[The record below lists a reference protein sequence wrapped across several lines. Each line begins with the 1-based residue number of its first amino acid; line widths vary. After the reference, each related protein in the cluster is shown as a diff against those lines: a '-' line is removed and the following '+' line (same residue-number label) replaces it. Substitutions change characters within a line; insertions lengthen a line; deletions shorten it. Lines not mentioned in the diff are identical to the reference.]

1 MKKHVIFL
9 TFFLLNGCTISISES
24 NFISQSDSIKHYTP
38 QFLQSL
44 ERITAQHKVKEL
56 KMSVDGGNVELR
68 GLHLDFSGT
77 NNTILFIPG
86 NGMTLESSAT
96 QKALLHLAEYNFD
109 IVVFDRRG
117 LGASNGKATISN
129 LVEDAKMSF
138 DYVQNQL
145 HADKVLV
152 HGFSLGSFLAA
163 QVASVKPIDGLVMEG
178 SATNV
183 QEWIDEAIPW
193 YKKIIVDVQVDDVFY
208 SVDNKQVLRGVYKGP
223 LLVIG
228 GGEDKQ
234 TPVSLSHA
242 LYKSSNSENK
252 QIVISEEADHYQ
264 MFDNESVR
272 RVYAN
277 FVASL

>member
-1 MKKHVIFL
+1 MKKFVIVFAC
-9 TFFLLNGCTISISES
+9 FVLNGCSVAINES
-24 NFISQSDSIKHYTP
+24 NFISQSESVKPYERQFIKKLDQVMTKHT
-38 QFLQSL
+38 
-44 ERITAQHKVKEL
+44 VKEL
-56 KMSVDGGNVELR
+56 NMSADEGTVQLN
-68 GLHLDFSGT
+68 GLHIDSLDT
-77 NNTILFIPG
+77 ENTILFIPG
-86 NGMTLESSAT
+86 NGMTVESPAT
-96 QKALLHLAEYNFD
+96 EKALLHLAKYNFD

-138 DYVQNQL
+138 EYVKNQL
-145 HADKVLV
+145 NADKVLV

-163 QVASVKPIDGLVMEG
+163 QVASSKSIDGLVMEG

-193 YKKIIVDVQVDDVFY
+193 YKKMIVDVQVDDVFY
-208 SVDNKQVLRGVYKGP
+208 SVDNKKVLGKVYKGP

-242 LYKSSNSENK
+242 LYKSSNSQNK
-252 QIVISEEADHYQ
+252 RIVISEEADHYQ
-264 MFDNESVR
+264 MFENEKVR
-272 RVYAN
+272 RAYAD
-277 FVASL
+277 FVVSL